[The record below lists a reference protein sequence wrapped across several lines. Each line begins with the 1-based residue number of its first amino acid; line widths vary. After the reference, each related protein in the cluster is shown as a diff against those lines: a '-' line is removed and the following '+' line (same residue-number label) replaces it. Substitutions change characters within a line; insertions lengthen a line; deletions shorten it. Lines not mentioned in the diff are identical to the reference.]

1 MSPSPTQI
9 DDRYVGE
16 WFAFGLSQLEAYL
29 AKHARFAAY
38 YCARRERR
46 RAVR

>member
-9 DDRYVGE
+9 DDRYVDE

-29 AKHARFAAY
+29 AKHARFDA

>member
-1 MSPSPTQI
+1 MSPPRTQI

-38 YCARRERR
+38 CARRERR
-46 RAVR
+46 RSS

>member
-1 MSPSPTQI
+1 MSPSHTQI
-9 DDRYVGE
+9 DDRYMGE

-38 YCARRERR
+38 CARRERR
-46 RAVR
+46 RSS

>member
-1 MSPSPTQI
+1 MSPSHIQI

-29 AKHARFAAY
+29 AKHARFDA

-46 RAVR
+46 RPS